1 MMIAAIIV
9 CVVLTLVLFG
19 WVALMFMG
27 HLADKQ
33 VEKLKG
39 TTERD
44 LADMFVFVDYRK
56 LAVVYFLGFIA
67 VPALVWLFTD
77 NMVFTLLSLPVPIIA
92 PKLIVNFVRKRR
104 MDKFRNQLPD
114 ALAVMASSL
123 RAGASVMTTLE
134 NLAKEAHPPLSQEFS
149 LMLRNQRMGM
159 TFEDALGKMEERI
172 PLEEMGLFTAGV
184 RISRETG
191 GNLGEM
197 LDSLAGTIT
206 RTIQVEGKIRS
217 LTSMGKI
224 QGLVMTSLPPLM
236 IVVLTQLQPREMAP
250 LFTSMP
256 GYMTLGVIVIMEIL
270 GFIGIRKITNIDV

>member
-159 TFEDALGKMEERI
+159 SFEDALGKMEERI